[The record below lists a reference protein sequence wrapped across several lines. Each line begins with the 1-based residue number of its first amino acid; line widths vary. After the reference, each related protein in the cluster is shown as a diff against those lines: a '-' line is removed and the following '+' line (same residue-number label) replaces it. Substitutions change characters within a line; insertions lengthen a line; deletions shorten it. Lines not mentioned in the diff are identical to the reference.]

1 MPESESRPATV
12 PPKVQPFSLRKDLAL
27 GERVSVQ
34 CTVNGGDT
42 PLLVTW
48 TKDGVAAEQIP
59 GTEVRQLDQYT
70 NILSITRLAAL
81 HTGNYT
87 CTAANDAATV
97 THTAPLRVNGNYGVF
112 LFLTLMPRGFMS
124 PFSLPFPPASAPCTP
139 PAPPSPHSP
148 SHRNTI

>member
-1 MPESESRPATV
+1 MEPGEPRGTRVSASERVLGRAKSTLRASRVPESESRLATV

-97 THTAPLRVNGNYGVF
+97 THTAPLRVNGN
-112 LFLTLMPRGFMS
+112 
-124 PFSLPFPPASAPCTP
+124 
-139 PAPPSPHSP
+139 
-148 SHRNTI
+148 